1 MILIMVAVPKDT
13 NSFDNPDSIADEVG
27 LIRKLEEGVAS
38 RIAAG
43 EVINRPASIVKE
55 LAENSID
62 AGAANIAIEITE
74 GGIKT
79 IRVNDD
85 GNGFR
90 KTDLELAFVR
100 HATSKLTTEQ
110 DLFRIQ
116 SLGFRGEA
124 LASIAA
130 AANCQLISKSSGA
143 YDGFQISTNNGII
156 GPVVKAACPTG
167 TTIQVSDLFSS
178 LPGRLKFLGSVR
190 AETSA
195 ISRTLSEM
203 SLAYPDVA
211 FSLIADN
218 LEKLRTP
225 GNGNPKDAVAAVHS
239 REIASN
245 LLQIA
250 YESSD
255 GESICEITGLCG
267 SPTIHRGNR
276 SGIHLIVNGR
286 TIISKTLSHAAERA
300 YSTLIPAGRFPIAI
314 IKITLPPV
322 DIDINVHPAKLE
334 LKFTNEKFI
343 STSVNRAITQALTA
357 SPISQ
362 FRTSYEDN
370 THTTS
375 NKPNI
380 GLFRNPQIH
389 KANVLSGLSAQS
401 GEIRST
407 TSSFEFTES
416 QTKMP
421 FDMADS
427 YSVIPIG
434 QLKKTFILCEGPG
447 GLLLIDQHAADER
460 VQYEKVQSEL
470 SNSSAQSQPLL
481 SSAVISTSI
490 LVSEQADQEKEL
502 LQSAGW
508 DFDILGPTNILLRSI
523 PAYLGGKDP
532 IQSFTAC
539 LDDLSQEERLSKPN
553 ALAATIACH
562 SAIRA
567 GDILDRYTMQ
577 ALIKN
582 LTQSVQPF
590 TCAHGRPTMIEFDQG
605 TIEKEFMR

>member
-1 MILIMVAVPKDT
+1 V
-13 NSFDNPDSIADEVG
+13 
-27 LIRKLEEGVAS
+27 
-38 RIAAG
+38 
-43 EVINRPASIVKE
+43 
-55 LAENSID
+55 
-62 AGAANIAIEITE
+62 
-74 GGIKT
+74 
-79 IRVNDD
+79 
-85 GNGFR
+85 
-90 KTDLELAFVR
+90 
-100 HATSKLTTEQ
+100 
-110 DLFRIQ
+110 
-116 SLGFRGEA
+116 
-124 LASIAA
+124 
-130 AANCQLISKSSGA
+130 
-143 YDGFQISTNNGII
+143 
-156 GPVVKAACPTG
+156 
-167 TTIQVSDLFSS
+167 
-178 LPGRLKFLGSVR
+178 
-190 AETSA
+190 
-195 ISRTLSEM
+195 
-203 SLAYPDVA
+203 
-211 FSLIADN
+211 
-218 LEKLRTP
+218 
-225 GNGNPKDAVAAVHS
+225 
-239 REIASN
+239 
-245 LLQIA
+245 
-250 YESSD
+250 
-255 GESICEITGLCG
+255 
-267 SPTIHRGNR
+267 
-276 SGIHLIVNGR
+276 
-286 TIISKTLSHAAERA
+286 
-300 YSTLIPAGRFPIAI
+300 GRFPITV
-314 IKITLPPV
+314 IKITLPPE

-343 STSVNRAITQALTA
+343 STSVNRAITQALTT

-362 FRTSYEDN
+362 FRTNYEDN
-370 THTTS
+370 AHTTS

-401 GEIRST
+401 EEIRST

-421 FDMADS
+421 FGMADS

-481 SSAVISTSI
+481 SSAVILTSI
-490 LVSEQADQEKEL
+490 SVSEQADQEKEL

-532 IQSFTAC
+532 IQSFMAC

-582 LTQSVQPF
+582 LTQSAQPF